1 MSRDS
6 DEARH
11 TVLLSKLEELVENH
25 QKSSVL
31 DHFTEDEV
39 EELKDIL
46 KEYRN
51 RPHYY
56 WDASLKM
63 VERHMTL
70 TNIWKDFY
78 SWIIGLSLLLIA
90 TTNISDK
97 LISWA
102 KSLLGIIF

>member
-56 WDASLKM
+56 WDVSLKM